1 MKKEEIYKAWIRKAR
16 SDLSVAENELKTET
30 PEYNVICFLLQQF
43 SEKYLKGFLVFSE
56 TPFKKSHSIE
66 YLLSLCKQINLDF
79 NQFYNEEF
87 VRKLCCNFSWLIFCR
102 FIFLVAFLV
111 GITFKYARYCLYSFG
126 SGYAKL
132 GNTLIL

>member
-56 TPFKKSHSIE
+56 TAFKKSHSIE

-87 VRKLCCNFSWLIFCR
+87 IRLSYCSVEVRYPDGQLDIDEEEIDTMLDYIYKLKNLIE
-102 FIFLVAFLV
+102 
-111 GITFKYARYCLYSFG
+111 
-126 SGYAKL
+126 
-132 GNTLIL
+132 TLLNINH